1 MSVEEGE
8 PLDPATRVAHLG
20 RDPSRFLGAVNTPV
34 FRASTILFPTVA
46 ELVAAARGE
55 RSGLSYGLH
64 GLPTVTDLQA
74 AFAELEGGH
83 AALAVP
89 SGLTATTLP
98 LLALLAPGDHLL
110 VTDAVYGPT
119 RRFCDNHL
127 TRYGIAVTYY
137 DPLAGAA
144 IEHEFRPNTRAVFT
158 ESPGSLTFE
167 VQDIP
172 TIAAVAHARGA
183 TVILD
188 NSWAT
193 PLNFR
198 AFDHGV
204 DVSVHAATK
213 YVGGHSDVLLGLIV
227 ASASTY
233 PALRRFWTDTG
244 VTASS
249 DDCFLGLRGL
259 RTLATRLARHQAS
272 ALAIAQWLSSRA
284 EVREVLYPALPG
296 APGHELW
303 KRDFRG
309 ASGLFGVVLQPV
321 SDARIAAMLDGMR
334 LFGMGWSW
342 GGFESLMI
350 PTWPER
356 SRTATRWNPGGP
368 CLRLQ
373 IGLEEPADLIADLEA
388 GLRRL
393 SA

>member
-1 MSVEEGE
+1 VSEGDGE
-8 PLDPATRVAHLG
+8 PLRPATQVAHLG

-34 FRASTILFPTVA
+34 FRASTILFPTLA
-46 ELVAAARGE
+46 ELEAAARGE
-55 RSGLSYGLH
+55 HPGVTYGLH

-83 AALAVP
+83 AALAVS

-127 TRYGIAVTYY
+127 SRYGVAVTYY

-144 IEHEFRPNTRAVFT
+144 IEREFRSNTKAVFT

-167 VQDIP
+167 VQDIAA
-172 TIAAVAHARGA
+172 IAAAAHRHGA
-183 TVILD
+183 IAILD

-213 YVGGHSDVLLGLIV
+213 YIGGHSDVLLGLIV
-227 ASASTY
+227 AGAATY
-233 PALRRFWTDTG
+233 PALRRFWTDIG

-272 ALAIAQWLSSRA
+272 ALAVAQWLSTRA

-296 APGHELW
+296 ARGHELW

-321 SDARIAAMLDGMR
+321 SHERIAAMLDGMR

-342 GGFESLMI
+342 GGFESLII

-373 IGLEEPADLIADLEA
+373 IGLEDPADLIADLEG

-393 SA
+393 SG